1 MKPGIVSRALFWSGL
16 LITVTGPLGAQLPSL
31 NAPAGALRIEL
42 RGAFHPT
49 TEFWRDG
56 VRQPLGTL
64 ITPGSVLDAGATPLV
79 AEVDS
84 RLSAILGAPAPSNN
98 LGRVAPIAEWQR
110 GVGTIGLAYG
120 ITRRVTVYGNVP
132 IVSVRTQVD
141 LRPDSAGGTLG
152 FNPSDPILG
161 TTAGANQTATF
172 FAEFDQALSELSTR
186 LGRGDFAADPSR
198 EARAQALLATGP
210 GVRSMLFELLADPQ
224 LSSPVLPTT
233 GSASGTALL
242 GRVAAVR
249 GAFNDDFGIGFS
261 SNPALPT
268 GPLTPA
274 GFDALLDAETAFGY
288 SPRNGAPRVALG
300 DVEAGVILQA
310 FHREGARSRSAA
322 WLRGGVRFPTGQSPA
337 VGALLD
343 QGTGDRQTDIEV
355 GATVEVLRGRIGV
368 RAEGKY
374 IRQLAGDTEARVGS
388 PLQALLPARFLA
400 ATSRDP
406 GDVVAIIAQP
416 FFRMATNLAVTGL
429 LQHERRGA
437 DTFQYIDGQTP
448 VTGANV
454 ADLSIGTRSSVTRI
468 GLGLS
473 YSHDGRGRD
482 GALRMPVEASFSV
495 ERAVASSRGVVP
507 APLTSRV
514 QFRIY
519 KAIARR

>member
-1 MKPGIVSRALFWSGL
+1 MVA
-16 LITVTGPLGAQLPSL
+16 GPVAAQLPSL

-49 TEFWRDG
+49 TEVWRDG

-64 ITPGSVLDAGATPLV
+64 ITPGAALDAGATPLV
-79 AEVDS
+79 AEVDA
-84 RLSAILGAPAPSNN
+84 RLSAILGAAAPLNN
-98 LGRVAPIAEWQR
+98 LGRVSPIAEWQR

-141 LRPDSAGGTLG
+141 LGVDSTGGTLG

-186 LGRGDFAADPSR
+186 LSRGDYAADPAR
-198 EARAQALLATGP
+198 EARARALLGSGP
-210 GVRSMLFELLADPQ
+210 GFRAMLFELLADPQ

-249 GAFNDDFGIGFS
+249 DAFGDDFGIGFS
-261 SNPALPT
+261 SDPALPT
-268 GPLTPA
+268 GPVTPA
-274 GFDALLDAETAFGY
+274 EFDALLDAGTAFVY

-300 DVEAGVILQA
+300 DVEGGVIVQA
-310 FHREGARSRSAA
+310 FHREGEGSRSAA

-343 QGTGDRQTDIEV
+343 QGTGDRQTDVEV
-355 GATVEVLRGRIGV
+355 GATVEVLRGRFGV
-368 RAEGKY
+368 RAEGNY
-374 IRQLAGDTEARVGS
+374 TRQLAGDIEARVGS
-388 PLQALLPARFLA
+388 PLQALLPARFRA
-400 ATSRDP
+400 AVSRDP
-406 GDVVAIIAQP
+406 GDIVTLAAQP
-416 FFRMATNLAVTGL
+416 FFRMATNLAIAGL
-429 LQHERRGA
+429 VQHERRGA
-437 DTFQYIDGQTP
+437 DTFQYVDGQAP
-448 VTGANV
+448 ITGADI
-454 ADLSIGTRSSVTRI
+454 ADLSIGTRSTVTRI

-473 YSHDGRGRD
+473 YSHDGRAREGV
-482 GALRMPVEASFSV
+482 LRMPVEASFSV
-495 ERAVASSRGVVP
+495 ERTVASSSGVV
-507 APLTSRV
+507 ASPLTSRV